1 MCVGE
6 DLKSERRTGQERRRG
21 ADSTNQL
28 PASLRSGRG
37 SERGACGKEDNNE
50 KISLASVLIRGFSL
64 TESVVSPFGPAVRR

>member
-6 DLKSERRTGQERRRG
+6 DLKSERRTGEEEG

-64 TESVVSPFGPAVRR
+64 TESVVSRCGPAVRR